1 METAFEKFENTRNI
15 LSDNTVLDELAQCI
29 SLEFVE
35 FLESMYSVHSE
46 FLN

>member
-1 METAFEKFENTRNI
+1 METASENTRNI

>member
-1 METAFEKFENTRNI
+1 MENAFEKFENTRNI
-15 LSDNTVLDELAQCI
+15 LSDNTVIDELAQCI

-35 FLESMYSVHSE
+35 SMYGVQCE